1 MWPALED
8 QQRLC
13 KFFGIAKSIQDPTA
27 RLFALFSI
35 MTHRT

>member
-13 KFFGIAKSIQDPTA
+13 NCFSIAKPIQDPTA
-27 RLFALFSI
+27 RQFKLFSI
-35 MTHRT
+35 MIYCG

>member
-13 KFFGIAKSIQDPTA
+13 KFFGIAKSIQDPTV
-27 RLFALFSI
+27 RQFKLFSI
-35 MTHRT
+35 MIHSR